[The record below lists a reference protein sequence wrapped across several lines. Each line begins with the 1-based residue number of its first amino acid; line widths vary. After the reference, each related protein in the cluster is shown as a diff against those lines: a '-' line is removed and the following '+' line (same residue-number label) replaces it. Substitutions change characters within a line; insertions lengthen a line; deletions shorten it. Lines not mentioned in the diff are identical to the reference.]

1 MAVAELCDALSGVT
15 DLILRRDEPLAHHVP
30 LRVGGPADLWAEAST
45 LTALEAFT
53 AAARATGT
61 RWRLHWPFSDW
72 LVRDGGLQGAVL
84 RLGGEFDR
92 IEVSD
97 ESVTIGAAALWASLP
112 SSLQGGLWDAIRTW
126 PGSVGDLIHS
136 GTARH
141 LSELVTSLQVLRG
154 GRVVDLS
161 WSDGDD
167 RPKLGENTILIAITM
182 RKASAA
188 RTWLESPPAPGTL
201 FADIENTQVSK
212 ELRRAGVL
220 GTRLRNWRLS
230 DVEPGTVIHLG
241 MGGFSD
247 LSLLIKGVKV
257 RVEKTRG
264 VTLEP
269 RIPILGSNR
278 KTTPRSLHA
287 AALQRDSS

>member
-1 MAVAELCDALSGVT
+1 M
-15 DLILRRDEPLAHHVP
+15 
-30 LRVGGPADLWAEAST
+30 
-45 LTALEAFT
+45 
-53 AAARATGT
+53 
-61 RWRLHWPFSDW
+61 
-72 LVRDGGLQGAVL
+72 L
-84 RLGGEFDR
+84 RLAGEFER
-92 IEVSD
+92 IEVSE
-97 ESVTIGAAALWASLP
+97 ESVDVGSAALWASLP
-112 SSLQGGLWDAIRTW
+112 TSLMGGLWDAIRTW

-136 GTARH
+136 DRARH
-141 LSELVTSLQVLRG
+141 LSELISSLRVLRG
-154 GRVVDLS
+154 GRVADLP
-161 WSDGDD
+161 WSDGEDP
-167 RPKLGENTILIAITM
+167 PKLGESTILVGITM
-182 RKASAA
+182 RRASAA
-188 RTWLESPPAPGTL
+188 RTWMEAPPAPGTL

-212 ELRRAGVL
+212 ELLRAGVL

-230 DVEPGTVIHLG
+230 DVEPGTIIHLG
-241 MGGFSD
+241 SGGFTD